1 MKKSFFPSILVGV
14 FLIIGVGILF
24 EQYWNYGVWFELND
38 IHHETFALTSFALAM
53 GIIIGYFVSKE

>member
-14 FLIIGVGILF
+14 FFIIGVGILF
-24 EQYWNYGVWFELND
+24 EQYWNYGIWFELND